1 MRSLIGGSGG
11 CCCAWDECK
20 KYGPECITHSG
31 PSPCISNKSNKH
43 HRNRLVYL
51 VYVFMEI
58 PEMLSSGY
66 SQP

>member
-1 MRSLIGGSGG
+1 MVPAAAVARGTSV
-11 CCCAWDECK
+11 K